1 MSKHLHLKKH
11 SCKRFNQSR
20 KSLFQMKGKTI
31 FTLLGVLY
39 LRALCVT
46 ADQSG
51 ISDENSEPMSNLA
64 EREKARDTPEVVL
77 QLKYNDGELNKIY
90 LTQFRKESK
99 GWLPSVSGRR
109 NLCADLCRAGFVFF
123 FSFFCLFRF
132 CVFVFF

>member
-1 MSKHLHLKKH
+1 MSCR
-11 SCKRFNQSR
+11 SASND
-20 KSLFQMKGKTI
+20 MKGKTI

-39 LRALCVT
+39 FRALCVVT

-51 ISDENSEPMSNLA
+51 MSGENSEPISTLDA
-64 EREKARDTPEVVL
+64 REKARDTPEVVL

-109 NLCADLCRAGFVFF
+109 NLCADLCRAGFVIFLF
-123 FSFFCLFRF
+123 LFFCLFVSVLCF
-132 CVFVFF
+132 SEAGEMMDK